1 MKRETITITISENG
15 VITIPS
21 ETTTPIL
28 MKDFEIAQLFG
39 VYRQTVK
46 AAIKAVLQSRVVVPD
61 CTHGGTVVGSS
72 IQPDYYGLDMITAIA
87 FRIHSPQT
95 QGFRKLALR
104 KLSAVNKPTSVPIF
118 IQVGSRKLSN
128 EFKN

>member
-1 MKRETITITISENG
+1 MKRETITISENG

-21 ETTTPIL
+21 EATAPIL
-28 MKDFEIAQLFG
+28 MRDFEIAQLFG
-39 VYRQTVK
+39 VYGQTVK
-46 AAIKAVLQSRVVVPD
+46 AAIKAVLQSGVVVPD

-87 FRIHSPQT
+87 FRIQSPQK
-95 QGFRKLALR
+95 QVFRKLVLS
-104 KLSAVNKPTSVPIF
+104 KLSAVSKPTSAPIF
-118 IQVGSRKLSN
+118 IQVGSSKRNN

>member
-1 MKRETITITISENG
+1 MKRETITISENG

-21 ETTTPIL
+21 ETTAPIL
-28 MKDFEIAQLFG
+28 MRNFEIAQLFG
-39 VYRQTVK
+39 VYSQTVK
-46 AAIKAVLQSRVVVPD
+46 AAIKAVLQSGVVVPD

-95 QGFRKLALR
+95 QVFRKLVLS
-104 KLSAVNKPTSVPIF
+104 KMSAVSKLTSVPLF
-118 IQVGSRKLSN
+118 IQVGSSKRNN